1 MLLSNKAVY
10 SGKGT
15 PMVSKQG
22 ISTICNYNCFKQN
35 LTDLEMRKTGLK
47 PTFSQDEIDRITE
60 KRDVFKNV
68 ESTIKETMNM
78 GSSAIVQEIRESIRA
93 NKQEKEMSFIMK
105 NASNAIKVIKQA
117 QQEKVQEDI
126 QNGVRDETEGID
138 YLTNLVKSIKDKGV
152 QTRMEDK

>member
-1 MLLSNKAVY
+1 
-10 SGKGT
+10 
-15 PMVSKQG
+15 
-22 ISTICNYNCFKQN
+22 
-35 LTDLEMRKTGLK
+35 
-47 PTFSQDEIDRITE
+47 
-60 KRDVFKNV
+60 
-68 ESTIKETMNM
+68 
-78 GSSAIVQEIRESIRA
+78 
-93 NKQEKEMSFIMK
+93 MSFIMK